1 MKRFIIKTLLYSLP
15 ILMPILVFVCC
26 ISPNLSGDIGYLG
39 YVTFP
44 DSYVSKVDLSDSK
57 LIHCEYGRIFPK
69 DNSILTIGDSFSRG
83 KSYNYYLAS
92 KTNDSVYYLSKQ
104 WQTNPFQRFM
114 YMARTQEL
122 PQVVVV
128 ECVERVLVQ
137 RLSKLNISQ
146 SVSSMLQQHIIDT
159 TTVVRKTTPQKD
171 KTVLESTQEW
181 IKRKMNLKGY
191 ANPIK
196 SAKLSKPC
204 FSCEG
209 REDELYF
216 YVDDLKNMHLT
227 DASAKIVSTKLDSL
241 FEFAK
246 SKNIDLYILIAA
258 DKYDVYQEYIIDNQ
272 YPPKTLLKE
281 LEQQYQHP
289 NLIISRDTLYDM
301 VQNNILDVFWAN
313 DTHWSPVGAEAVAE
327 QILKYID

>member
-1 MKRFIIKTLLYSLP
+1 MK
-15 ILMPILVFVCC
+15 
-26 ISPNLSGDIGYLG
+26 
-39 YVTFP
+39 
-44 DSYVSKVDLSDSK
+44 
-57 LIHCEYGRIFPK
+57 IHT
-69 DNSILTIGDSFSRG
+69 TI
-83 KSYNYYLAS
+83 
-92 KTNDSVYYLSKQ
+92 
-104 WQTNPFQRFM
+104 
-114 YMARTQEL
+114 
-122 PQVVVV
+122 
-128 ECVERVLVQ
+128 
-137 RLSKLNISQ
+137 
-146 SVSSMLQQHIIDT
+146 
-159 TTVVRKTTPQKD
+159 VVRKTTPQKD

-181 IKRKMNLKGY
+181 IKRKMNLRGY

-196 SAKLSKPC
+196 SAQLSKPC

-241 FEFAK
+241 FEFAR
-246 SKNIDLYILIAA
+246 SKNIDLYVLIAA
-258 DKYDVYQEYIIDNQ
+258 DKYDVYQEDIIDNQ